1 MHVDDSTSISEGV
14 NMDVRLRR
22 ASKAAALTL
31 LVILTTALVSV
42 WLNNPPPPISWEMDG
57 RVSYS
62 DAIFDIEIPTSS
74 NITYD
79 ADVDDSQNTTRIYVE
94 IDTELIMTRGL
105 LSFEMVS
112 TYITPHSWYRIADSR
127 EATLSSSFSSEYWNT
142 TSYFNGP
149 FRGLTYDGMNKTSE
163 QNRTFPTEYSLQLI
177 WNSSL
182 TLGEERDNDTTF
194 DVYLEFWIYFVET
207 QIEVDPALF
216 TFIFIGEC
224 IVGIAMTMG
233 FYKIDKPEVID

>member
-1 MHVDDSTSISEGV
+1 
-14 NMDVRLRR
+14 MDVRFHR

-31 LVILTTALVSV
+31 LIILTTTLVSV

-62 DAIFDIEIPTSS
+62 DAFFDIEIPADS

-94 IDTELIMTRGL
+94 INTGLIMTRGL

-112 TYITPHSWYRIADSR
+112 TYITPHSRYSIIDSR
-127 EATLSSSFSSEYWNT
+127 NATLSSSSSSEYWNV
-142 TSYFNGP
+142 TSYNHRSPSGLM
-149 FRGLTYDGMNKTSE
+149 FRGLNETSQ
-163 QNRTFPTEYSLQLI
+163 QNRVVPTEYSLQMI

-182 TLGEERDNDTTF
+182 TLVQERDNDTTF
-194 DVYLEFWIYFVET
+194 DVHLEFWIYFIET
-207 QIEVDPALF
+207 QIRVDPALF
-216 TFIFIGEC
+216 DAIIIVEF
-224 IVGIAMTMG
+224 IVGIALTVG
-233 FYKIDKPEVID
+233 FYKIDEPVVID

>member
-1 MHVDDSTSISEGV
+1 
-14 NMDVRLRR
+14 MDVRFRR
-22 ASKAAALTL
+22 ASKAAVLTL
-31 LVILTTALVSV
+31 LIILTTALVSV

-62 DAIFDIEIPTSS
+62 DAFFDIEIPADS

-79 ADVDDSQNTTRIYVE
+79 ADEDDSQNTTRIYVE
-94 IDTELIMTRGL
+94 INTELIMTRGL
-105 LSFEMVS
+105 LSFEMIS
-112 TYITPHSWYRIADSR
+112 TYVTPHSWYSIADSR

-142 TSYFNGP
+142 TSYFDGP
-149 FRGLTYDGMNKTSE
+149 FRGLTYDGSNETSE
-163 QNRTFPTEYSLQLI
+163 QNRTFPTEYSLQMI

-216 TFIFIGEC
+216 RFIFIGEF
-224 IVGIAMTMG
+224 IVGIVVTVG
-233 FYKIDKPEVID
+233 LYKIDEPDVID